1 METQNMGYDD
11 QYAEHYQLQDQ
22 GTYDGTYDGDGA
34 GYVQQD
40 QIIVGSNPNA
50 SSLFRSE
57 EMALC
62 QLFLQVEKPK
72 FYFFNIVLFIFQD
85 FALKYLHE
93 NSG

>member
-1 METQNMGYDD
+1 MDTQGYEDD
-11 QYAEHYQLQDQ
+11 YGEQYQLQDQ
-22 GTYDGTYDGDGA
+22 GAYDGDGA

-62 QLFLQVEKPK
+62 QLFLQVKL
-72 FYFFNIVLFIFQD
+72 FWQIARNGWFNW
-85 FALKYLHE
+85 
-93 NSG
+93 